1 MIKGDQWGLSSSVCT
16 GLEQV
21 YLEFYPQYQRER
33 ETISDLSRASGLFSE
48 AGHLGKHNYK
58 HMALLPP
65 CESLQMRESPGRGS
79 APTLLPLAPPRQD
92 DEAVLIGSKS

>member
-65 CESLQMRESPGRGS
+65 CESLQMRESGRGS